1 MRFGSSA
8 MATGT
13 SLLSTIANLRFAAGS
28 EMTET
33 TVTSDPVPAVVGMA
47 KNGSHRAAH
56 LEVAVE
62 RVRTA
67 ALSRCK
73 R

>member
-1 MRFGSSA
+1 MRLGSSA

-28 EMTET
+28 ETTET

-47 KNGSHRAAH
+47 KNGATA
-56 LEVAVE
+56 L
-62 RVRTA
+62 RT
-67 ALSRCK
+67 LK
-73 R
+73 